1 MKEFAGIFPA
11 LVTPYTKTGEVDYE
25 QLKKLIDKLIAD
37 GVNGFYVTG
46 STGECFF
53 LSDEERNN
61 IVKTVVAYTNKRI
74 KVIVHVGSM
83 STQHSISFA
92 KQAQNVGADAI
103 SAVPP
108 FYYKYNFA
116 EIKNYYFDIM
126 NSVDLP
132 MIAYNFPALSGIEL
146 TVEHIKKLNEHKNF
160 IGIKHTCKDLYLLE
174 QFRTVNENLVL
185 FSGHDEIYLSAL
197 PLNIDGAIGSTF
209 NVMAPKFIKMTKL
222 FKSGEHTK
230 ALKLQQEV
238 NVIISA
244 MIICGVQQSIKYI
257 LRTQGI
263 ECNGCRKPMREIA
276 DDHIKI
282 LDGILQYL

>member
-46 STGECFF
+46 STGECFL
-53 LSDEERNN
+53 LSDEERNT

-92 KQAQNVGADAI
+92 KHAQDAGADAI
-103 SAVPP
+103 SAVSP
-108 FYYKYNFA
+108 FYYKYSFD
-116 EIKNYYFDIM
+116 EIKDYYFDIM
-126 NSVDLP
+126 NSVNLP

-185 FSGHDEIYLSAL
+185 FNGHDEIYLSAL
-197 PLNIDGAIGSTF
+197 PLDIDGAIGSTF
-209 NVMAPKFIKMTKL
+209 NVMAPKFIQITKF
-222 FKSGEHTK
+222 FKAGEHAQ

-238 NVIISA
+238 NTIINA

-257 LRTQGI
+257 LSTQGI
-263 ECNGCRKPMREIA
+263 ECNGCRKPMHEIT
-276 DDHIKI
+276 DSQKQM
-282 LDGILQYL
+282 LDGILQYV